1 MSWLLCVSVGSVPV
15 ESQTVQLHSDGL
27 AWMYMDSDQQW
38 RSLGRHRYRIEGDL
52 LFSVANG
59 DIGAEEI
66 ILLCEQ
72 LLLIYNQYGYVYEIV
87 DATNGG
93 AMSAEAR
100 RRNADWHRQHAIQ
113 GDAVVF
119 GANILLRTVFTLLT
133 NALRLLTHSNLQIQ
147 FVATESDARSLVT
160 AHRQRRLAQ
169 RT

>member
-1 MSWLLCVSVGSVPV
+1 MSWLLCVSVGSIPV

-27 AWMYMDSDQQW
+27 AWMYMESDQQW

-160 AHRQRRLAQ
+160 AHRQRRSAQ

>member
-1 MSWLLCVSVGSVPV
+1 MEPEQPW
-15 ESQTVQLHSDGL
+15 HSIGL
-27 AWMYMDSDQQW
+27 
-38 RSLGRHRYRIEGDL
+38 HRYRIEGDL

-100 RRNADWHRQHAIQ
+100 RRNADWHRQNAIQ

-119 GANILLRTVFTLLT
+119 GANRLLRTVFALLT
-133 NALRLLTHSNLQIQ
+133 NALRLLTHNNLQIQ
-147 FVATESDARSLVT
+147 FVATESDARAFVT

-169 RT
+169 RP